1 MFWPIGADRVDNA
14 LLCVRACQ
22 RLGIPDLDLEFRTY
36 HYGRLRYGL
45 FRGLSER
52 ERHILVAFEAFAQR
66 KVTENG
72 VSSLI
77 SLKKYLEMQNQQA
90 ASDGPQLVVVE
101 PSQPSRAAELSD
113 GISVTLA
120 CYRSA
125 LLAMGK
131 SAAQVIPALGAN
143 LEKELQGLEHSLGEN
158 QAPEWLIQTEHQVE
172 ELLAQWGAHTAN
184 HLKGKADEVRELLVA
199 LARTAESVGSRDL
212 RYKSKFSD
220 LTLNLQRI
228 GDLEN
233 LTLIRASLVERVQE
247 LKNSVEQMTTE
258 NQQLVSQLRT
268 EVSSYE
274 TRLKQVE
281 RMVLSDELTGTA
293 SRRNAEERIQTYI
306 ANRQIFCLL
315 LMDLNKFKQIN
326 DKHGHLAGDEVLRQ
340 FSRKLQ
346 VHSQPGDLVSRWG
359 GDEFVVVLPRNA
371 NEARPQVKELCAAL
385 AEAERGEFATDE
397 EVRAVWAKHGL

>member
-1 MFWPIGADRVDNA
+1 
-14 LLCVRACQ
+14 
-22 RLGIPDLDLEFRTY
+22 
-36 HYGRLRYGL
+36 
-45 FRGLSER
+45 
-52 ERHILVAFEAFAQR
+52 
-66 KVTENG
+66 
-72 VSSLI
+72 LI
-77 SLKKYLEMQNQQA
+77 SLKKYLEMQDQQA
-90 ASDGPQLVVVE
+90 ASDGPKLVVVE
-101 PSQPSRAAELSD
+101 PVRPGQRSNEY
-113 GISVTLA
+113 SVALA

-131 SAAQVIPALGAN
+131 SALQVIPALGAS
-143 LEKELQGLEHSLGEN
+143 LERELQSLEQSLVEN
-158 QAPEWLIQTEHQVE
+158 HAPESVIATEQQVE
-172 ELLAQWGAHTAN
+172 ELLAQWGAHTSN

-220 LTLNLQRI
+220 LTVNLQRI

-233 LTLIRASLVERVQE
+233 LTQIRASLVERVQE
-247 LKNSVEQMTTE
+247 LRNSVEQMTAE

-281 RMVLSDELTGTA
+281 RMVLSDDLTGTA
-293 SRRNAEERIQTYI
+293 SRRNAEERIQKYI

-315 LMDLNKFKQIN
+315 LVDLNKFKQIN
-326 DKHGHLAGDEVLRQ
+326 DKYGHLAGDEVLRQ

-346 VHSQPGDLVSRWG
+346 IHSQPGDLVSRWG

-371 NEARPQVKELCAAL
+371 HDARLQVKELCVAVGGNCTVQDGNGNPMEVHVDASYGL
-385 AEAERGEFATDE
+385 AQWRNGQSMEQLIAQADGLMYQH
-397 EVRAVWAKHGL
+397 KHQR